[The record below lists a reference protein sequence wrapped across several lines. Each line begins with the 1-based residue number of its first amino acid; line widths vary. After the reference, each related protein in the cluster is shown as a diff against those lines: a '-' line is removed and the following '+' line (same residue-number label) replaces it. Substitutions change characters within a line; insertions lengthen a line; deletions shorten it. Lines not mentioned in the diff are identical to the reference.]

1 MSNIEMRA
9 CASAVLKP
17 SSIMP
22 STIMPAMPVAAEPA
36 PRNSTR
42 WSFSLAPVTRNA
54 LKIPTSAA
62 PAVPWMSSL

>member
-9 CASAVLKP
+9 CASVALNP

-22 STIMPAMPVAAEPA
+22 STIMPAMPVPAEPA

-42 WSFSLAPVTRNA
+42 
-54 LKIPTSAA
+54 
-62 PAVPWMSSL
+62 